1 VLSVVLTKKSLIFRI
16 EDNGPGIPKDKWDE
30 AIKPF
35 TKLDISRNQNKGG
48 GGGVGLG
55 LAISSDIARTHGGK
69 LKLSESIKFGGLCA
83 EIVIP
88 V

>member
-1 VLSVVLTKKSLIFRI
+1 MLTEKSLIFRI
-16 EDNGPGIPKDKWDE
+16 EDNGPGIPKEKRDE

-35 TKLDISRNQNKGG
+35 TKLDISRNQNK

-69 LKLSESIKFGGLCA
+69 LKLSKSIKFGGLCA

>member
-1 VLSVVLTKKSLIFRI
+1 MLTEKSLIFRI

-48 GGGVGLG
+48 GVGLG

-69 LKLSESIKFGGLCA
+69 LKLSESIEFGGLCV